1 MTRLETIGLVVDG
14 KVIDPENESTKK
26 QLIQTAKDFSFFE
39 NRDENQYKIY
49 LPNEVE
55 GYSGWIKILYPDG
68 NTKELSHYLRGWK
81 NGLAYFWYEDGTLHQ
96 RRNFYKGNQFGL
108 HQEWSTGGD
117 LIEDKL
123 YSKGQAQN

>member
-1 MTRLETIGLVVDG
+1 MKL
-14 KVIDPENESTKK
+14 KVIQDGVK
-26 QLIQTAKDFSFFE
+26 
-39 NRDENQYKIY
+39 
-49 LPNEVE
+49 V
-55 GYSGWIKILYPDG
+55 LYPDG

-81 NGLAYFWYEDGTLHQ
+81 HGLAYFWYEDGTLHQ

>member
-1 MTRLETIGLVVDG
+1 MQGGGIHD
-14 KVIDPENESTKK
+14 
-26 QLIQTAKDFSFFE
+26 
-39 NRDENQYKIY
+39 
-49 LPNEVE
+49 
-55 GYSGWIKILYPDG
+55 
-68 NTKELSHYLRGWK
+68 YLRISFVFGLPHTDLFVLPVSIALHLR
-81 NGLAYFWYEDGTLHQ
+81 LAYFWYEDGTLHQ